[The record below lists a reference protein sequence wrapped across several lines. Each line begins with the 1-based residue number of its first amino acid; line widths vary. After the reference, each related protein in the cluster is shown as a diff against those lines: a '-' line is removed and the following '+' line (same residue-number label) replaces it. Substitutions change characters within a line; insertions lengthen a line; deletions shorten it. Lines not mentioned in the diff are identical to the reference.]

1 MGKKNMY
8 SLLQRICYLLFL
20 ILCFQIQLT
29 AQCDPPELLPTVMC
43 GQAPEVCL
51 QNACYSTQPVPAIG
65 FTGFCGPMTI
75 INNPQFF
82 AFTPIDTLAIIEILV
97 TECNGTGNNA
107 LQSAIIPGCDWDIDS
122 VLVCDAGTGV
132 NGTMS
137 LTYDQFV
144 PFNTYYLII
153 DGSNGAVCEYEITN
167 SVNIFEPGITET
179 IDDLTPMTT
188 TVCQGQDVL
197 TAQADPPITNA
208 AQYSWSLPWGEEVTS
223 SNSLNV
229 SVPDDAPLGTFSVCV
244 FGFSGCDTMDMPF
257 PCFDLTIVAVDDVNK
272 DPATFCEEEIPF
284 IWHGTVINGPGNYN
298 VTFDNPEGCPYDSVW
313 IVDVYPSVPT
323 GAIDTVHCGLTIDY
337 ESNTY
342 DSDGSYLL
350 EYPGQG
356 LNGCDS
362 AAMFNVTLVDLN
374 GFIDYACESST
385 FIIEPVQLIY
395 QPSNANF
402 IYQWYESGELIV
414 GEDLDQLIVL
424 EGGVYSLVITL
435 EVNGVTCDF
444 DVGEI
449 AIDVAQIVPVA
460 PVLAHG
466 DTTICPGTNIFFEVP
481 NPDSEVTGYLWYGPS
496 NVFFNLDDSPTVTMD
511 FTDADPVSEICVSAY
526 NDCGEGERTCFNV
539 NLIQVPE
546 VSMDV
551 PSYVCQD
558 SFAIISFT
566 GIVSSVAEFVWDFD
580 GGNIITGMG
589 EGPYVIEWPTGGQK
603 EITVQVAE
611 IGCDTVSATEIIDI
625 ESISPPVL
633 NCISTISSI
642 TFSWNNVPGAVQY
655 DVEIEGQAPFMST
668 DTFFMMNGLNPGDSL
683 TISVFSIGQNE
694 CASSISVFGCSA
706 QNCPPPTIV
715 LSGAD
720 TICLNQNLG
729 QYSLYAVVNGD
740 TTGGSWIGPGIA
752 DPSTG
757 VFDPFDPGAGPGNHA
772 ITFRYTDQNNCTSQS
787 VLNIVVIDSL
797 IAAFEIDSVICQL
810 DFAVTQFIGSA
821 TAGSN
826 YQWTFDN
833 ATILSGSNEGPYQLE
848 WNTPGIKQIN
858 LSIENNGCVSNPY
871 SQEVEVKPTLQHP
884 LISCSPNTSSV
895 EFGWDAVPNSTGF
908 QVNLLQGTAGVQSGN
923 QILFNN
929 LSPGDTIVIELI
941 TLSDGICPEL
951 RDTAMCVARECP
963 PVTVSIDSIVPIC
976 LVGGLSPIDL
986 SVDVQNGNGTGE
998 WSGPGIIDSF
1008 TGRFDPYASDAGV
1021 GSHQVVYTYQDDGCT
1036 FVDNIN
1042 IVVNEVPQAI
1052 ISNSVLQLTC
1062 ENGNELILDGSNSSP
1077 SVVLNYMWTT
1087 SNGLII
1093 SGGDTSQSL
1102 IGAAGLY
1109 QLLVETMQGCVD
1121 SVIVEVTQDANA
1133 PVADAGEDQRLD
1145 CSQTIVQL
1153 GGNSSEGPDIS
1164 YLWST
1169 NDGSITSDMT
1179 SSTITADSPGIY
1191 ELEVRNTSNGC
1202 VSIDAVT
1209 VTENYNAPVVSAS
1222 VTEVLDC
1229 DTESVEI
1236 QGEADGGGDVLN
1248 IEWSTVEGT
1257 IESGGNTTTPLVSA
1271 PGSYTMVVTNLDNG
1285 CVDSVSVIVLADD
1298 GIITGIEYSIMPIP
1312 CLDDGNV
1319 GSVSI
1324 TSIAGGQ
1331 APFTYLWNDG
1341 QTDSSI
1347 ENLDAGEYFVI
1358 ILDSNGCSFDTSF
1371 IILQPEE
1378 FLVDAQIVSDIE
1390 NPSFFE
1396 GDSVT
1401 ISLSMISNVDAVES
1415 IIWSGTNIDGLCMN
1429 STECHFQIYANTT
1442 VDVLVI
1448 DTNGCEARSMV
1459 DIEVVIPRVFF
1470 IPNVF
1475 TPNGDNQNDFFTVF
1489 GRENIINLAY
1499 LRIYDRWGETVFG
1512 AENIPPNI
1520 PELGWNGKLNNE
1532 DLLPGVYVYTIMIQ
1546 YADGVEQLVRGD
1558 LTLLR

>member
-1 MGKKNMY
+1 MN
-8 SLLQRICYLLFL
+8 SLLWRTSYLVL
-20 ILCFQIQLT
+20 IVLLTQIQLI

-51 QNACYSTQPVPAIG
+51 QNACYSTQPIPDIG
-65 FTGFCGPMTI
+65 FVGFCGDMTI

-82 AFTPIDTLAIIEILV
+82 AFTPIDTFALIEILV
-97 TECNGTGNNA
+97 TSCNGTGNNA
-107 LQSAIIPGCDWDIDS
+107 LQSAIVPGCDWDVDS

-137 LTYDQFV
+137 LPYDQYV
-144 PFNTYYLII
+144 PFNTYFLLI

-167 SVNIFEPGITET
+167 SANIFEPGITET
-179 IDDLTPMTT
+179 INDLSPVST

-197 TAQADPPITNA
+197 TALANPPITNA
-208 AQYSWSLPWGEEVTS
+208 AQYSWSLPWGEEITS
-223 SNSLNV
+223 SNSLNI
-229 SVPDDAPLGTFSVCV
+229 SVPDDAPLGTYSVCV
-244 FGFSGCDTMDMPF
+244 FAFSGCDTMDMPF
-257 PCFDLTIVAVDDVNK
+257 PCFDLTVVAVDDVIK
-272 DPATFCEEEIPF
+272 PPATFCEEEIPF
-284 IWHGTVINGPGNYN
+284 NWLGTVINGPNTYQAT
-298 VTFDNPEGCPYDSVW
+298 VDNPEGCPYDSIW
-313 IVDVYPSVPT
+313 TVDVYPSVPT
-323 GAIDTVHCGLTIDY
+323 GNIDTIHCGLTMDY
-337 ESNTY
+337 EGVTY
-342 DSDGSYLL
+342 DADGSYLL

-362 AAMFNVTLVDLN
+362 SAMLNVTLLDLS
-374 GFIDYACESST
+374 GFIDYECQSSE
-385 FIIEPVQLIY
+385 FVIEPVQLMY
-395 QPSNANF
+395 QPSNANLV
-402 IYQWYESGELIV
+402 YQWFESGNLIPGQDLSELV
-414 GEDLDQLIVL
+414 AV
-424 EGGVYSLVITL
+424 EGGTFSLVITL
-435 EVNGVTCDF
+435 EVDGVTCDF
-444 DVGEI
+444 DVGEVV
-449 AIDVAQIVPVA
+449 IDVAQIVPSA

-481 NPDSEVTGYLWYGPS
+481 DPDSEVTGYLWYGPS
-496 NVFFNLDDSPTVTMD
+496 NVFFNTDNSPTVTMD
-511 FTDADPVSEICVSAY
+511 FLDADPVSEICVSAY
-526 NDCGEGERTCFNV
+526 NDCGESERTCFNV
-539 NLIQVPE
+539 TLIQVPE
-546 VSMDV
+546 ASLDA
-551 PSYVCQD
+551 PTSICQD
-558 SFAIISFT
+558 SFAIITFT
-566 GIVSSVAEFVWDFD
+566 GSVSTNAEFVWDFD
-580 GGNIITGMG
+580 GGNIISGMG
-589 EGPYVIEWPTGGQK
+589 EGPYVLEWPNGGSK
-603 EITVQVAE
+603 EIRVQVAE
-611 IGCDTVSATEIIDI
+611 IGCDTVSETQIIDI
-625 ESISPPVL
+625 ESISAPVI
-633 NCISTISSI
+633 NCISTIGSI
-642 TFSWNNVPGAVQY
+642 TFSWNSVAGAVQY
-655 DVEIEGQAPFMST
+655 DVEIEGQTPMIST
-668 DTFFMMNGLNPGDSL
+668 DTFLVINGLNPGDSL
-683 TISVFSIGQNE
+683 TISIFAIGQNQ
-694 CASSISVFGCSA
+694 CASPTSVFGCSA

-720 TICLNQNLG
+720 SICLNQNLG

-740 TTGGSWIGPGIA
+740 TTSGSWIGPGIT
-752 DPSTG
+752 DPVAG
-757 VFDPFDPGAGPGNHA
+757 IFDPLDPGAGPGNHA

-797 IAAFEIDSVICQL
+797 TADFEIDSVICQS
-810 DFAVTQFIGSA
+810 DIAVTQFLGSA
-821 TAGSN
+821 TAGAN
-826 YQWTFDN
+826 YQWAFDN

-848 WNTPGIKQIN
+848 WNTGGIKQIN
-858 LSIENNGCVSNPY
+858 LSIENNGCFSTTY
-871 SQEVEVKPTLQHP
+871 SQQVEVKPTLQHP

-895 EFGWDAVPNSTGF
+895 EFSWDAVPNSAGF
-908 QVNLLQGTAGVQSGN
+908 QVNLLQGTAGMQSGN
-923 QILFNN
+923 QILFSN
-929 LSPGDTIVIELI
+929 LSPGDTIVIELV

-951 RDTAMCVARECP
+951 RDTALCVSRDCP
-963 PVTVSIDSIVPIC
+963 PVTVSIDSIMPIC

-998 WSGPGIIDSF
+998 WSGPGIIDSS

-1036 FVDNIN
+1036 FIDNIN
-1042 IVVNEVPQAI
+1042 IVMNEVPQAI
-1052 ISNSVLQLTC
+1052 ISNTVLQLTC
-1062 ENGNELILDGSNSSP
+1062 ENGNELLLDGSNSSP
-1077 SVVLNYMWTT
+1077 SAGLNYMWTT
-1087 SNGLII
+1087 PNGLII
-1093 SGGDTSQSL
+1093 SGGDTFQPL
-1102 IGAAGLY
+1102 VGAAGIY
-1109 QLLVETMQGCVD
+1109 QLLVETPEGCVD
-1121 SVIVEVTQDANA
+1121 SVMVEVTQDANA
-1133 PVADAGEDQRLD
+1133 PTADAGEDQRLD
-1145 CSQTIVQL
+1145 CSQIIVQL

-1179 SSTITADSPGIY
+1179 SRTITVDLPGTY
-1191 ELEVRNTSNGC
+1191 ELEVRNTLNGC
-1202 VSIDAVT
+1202 VSLDAVI
-1209 VTENYNAPVVSAS
+1209 VTEDYNTPVVNAS
-1222 VTEVLDC
+1222 VTEILDC

-1236 QGEADGGGDVLN
+1236 QGEADGGSLD
-1248 IEWSTVEGT
+1248 IEWSTIEGM

-1298 GIITGIEYSIMPIP
+1298 GIITGIEYSITPIP
-1312 CLDDGNV
+1312 CFNDGSV

-1331 APFTYLWNDG
+1331 APYTYLWNDG

-1347 ENLDAGEYFVI
+1347 ENLSAGDYFVT

-1378 FLVDAQIVSDIE
+1378 LLVDVQIVSDIE

-1401 ISLSMISNVDAVES
+1401 VSLSTISNVEAVDS
-1415 IIWSGTNIDGLCMN
+1415 IIWTGTNINGLCMN

-1459 DIEVVIPRVFF
+1459 DIEVIIPRVFF

-1512 AENIPPNI
+1512 AENIPPNV

-1532 DLLPGVYVYTIMIQ
+1532 DLLPGVYVYTVMIQ
-1546 YADGVEQLVRGD
+1546 YADGVEELVRGD